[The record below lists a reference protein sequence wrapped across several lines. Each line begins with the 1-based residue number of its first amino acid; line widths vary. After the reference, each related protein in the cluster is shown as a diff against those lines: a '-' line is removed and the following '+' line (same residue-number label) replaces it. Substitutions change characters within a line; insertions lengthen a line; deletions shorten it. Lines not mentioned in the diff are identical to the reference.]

1 MISHFWLY
9 CSKSTNTYSKTL
21 RDTQFEPLRRLLGD
35 FLYSQ
40 LGQRPTNQYLVLASG
55 QVDLKATWFWVLS
68 TPGFRTFLALKTSEE
83 KVDFSP
89 PDATSH
95 VTQDRF
101 RPGEH
106 EYSKYLLIM

>member
-1 MISHFWLY
+1 MVSHFWLH

-55 QVDLKATWFWVLS
+55 QVDLK
-68 TPGFRTFLALKTSEE
+68 TSEE

-89 PDATSH
+89 PVATSH